1 MSALNVDG
9 WMALD
14 AINCVR
20 QIATGAAA
28 AAGLSLYRNSFYCT
42 AVHWTLDRP
51 EGLLKSLL
59 SKMPL
64 TVDSVQWQLGCSG
77 SVW

>member
-28 AAGLSLYRNSFYCT
+28 AAGLSLYRNSVLLHSS
-42 AVHWTLDRP
+42 ALDSGQARGAP
-51 EGLLKSLL
+51 E
-59 SKMPL
+59 
-64 TVDSVQWQLGCSG
+64 VSVEQNAANS
-77 SVW
+77 